1 MLFSPLLIAG
11 LLARQS
17 YGIGLPEFVN
27 PHLGVGRL
35 GAVASE
41 SSICSQAGTK
51 ILQKG
56 GNAADAMIA
65 TVLCVGTVGMHHS
78 GIGGGGFALVHDK
91 DGSFEF
97 IDFRETAPSAASQD
111 MYDVNANLSIYGGLA
126 SGVPGQLRGLE
137 HIHTKYGVL
146 PWNSLVQPSIQLARY
161 GFQVTQDLVAN
172 MIKATTGTEDFLTQ
186 NPSWAIDFAPNGT
199 RLGLGDTMTRRRNYT
214 VAIREPLQ
222 IDYRGWKITSTSA
235 PSSGPVTLS
244 TLKIVEGYDDFFS
257 PGMTNLSTHR
267 MDEAMRFAYGQRT
280 LLGDPSFVQG
290 VDEYQKR
297 MISDNTSRE
306 ICSRISDFHTQD
318 VSAYDPDNIDIINT
332 PGTSHIVSADYSGMA
347 VSLTTTINLAF
358 GSHVIVPETGVIM
371 NNEMNATSD
380 FSIPNVDNAFGYVPQ
395 ASNYIKPGKRPLSS
409 ITPTIVTHPNGT
421 LYFVVG
427 AAGGSRITTATIQ
440 SLIHALDQDMP
451 PHEALAQPRLHDQ
464 LIPNQVT
471 FDWGYDN
478 RTVNYMCSLGH
489 NATWV
494 AQGQSQVQ
502 ALRRLPNG
510 TFEAAGEPRQVNSGG
525 FAV

>member
-1 MLFSPLLIAG
+1 MHSLGSTMLFSWLIIAG
-11 LLARQS
+11 LVARQS
-17 YGIGLPEFVN
+17 YGIALPEFAN

-41 SSICSQAGTK
+41 SSICSQSGTK

-137 HIHTKYGVL
+137 HIHAKYGVL

-172 MIKATTGTEDFLTQ
+172 MIKATTGTEDFLTL

-199 RLGLGDTMTRRRNYT
+199 RLGLGDTMTRRRYADLLEVIGKQGVDAFYTGPLAESMISAIQSANGTMTIEDLRNYT

-244 TLKIVEGYDDFFS
+244 TLKIVEGYEDFFS

-267 MDEAMRFAYGQRT
+267 MDEAMRFAYGQVSPPT
-280 LLGDPSFVQG
+280 S
-290 VDEYQKR
+290 
-297 MISDNTSRE
+297 SRE
-306 ICSRISDFHTQD
+306 
-318 VSAYDPDNIDIINT
+318 
-332 PGTSHIVSADYSGMA
+332 
-347 VSLTTTINLAF
+347 
-358 GSHVIVPETGVIM
+358 
-371 NNEMNATSD
+371 
-380 FSIPNVDNAFGYVPQ
+380 
-395 ASNYIKPGKRPLSS
+395 
-409 ITPTIVTHPNGT
+409 
-421 LYFVVG
+421 
-427 AAGGSRITTATIQ
+427 
-440 SLIHALDQDMP
+440 
-451 PHEALAQPRLHDQ
+451 
-464 LIPNQVT
+464 
-471 FDWGYDN
+471 
-478 RTVNYMCSLGH
+478 
-489 NATWV
+489 
-494 AQGQSQVQ
+494 
-502 ALRRLPNG
+502 
-510 TFEAAGEPRQVNSGG
+510 
-525 FAV
+525 